1 MMVKLEKCLFG
12 MLVFCSMLFVL
23 PNVVAQ
29 TTTKAISGVVV
40 DTNGDPLIGVS
51 VLVKG
56 TTSGSITDV
65 NGKFS
70 VPAVSVKN
78 PSLVFTYIG
87 YDAQEV
93 SFKGQ
98 MLRIQLVENT
108 KNLEEVVVV
117 GYGVQK
123 KKDKTGA
130 VTNIEAKDFVQGV
143 LQDPIQAIQGKV
155 PGVAI
160 TKKGGDPNAGFD
172 VRIRGTAGLSSG
184 TGPLYVIDGVPG
196 IDPTT
201 VAVEDIESFNV
212 LKDASSA
219 AIYGSRGATGVI
231 LITTKKGKSGDK
243 GQVSY
248 SGYYSAD
255 YVAKRMDI
263 LSASE
268 IRNYAAE
275 KNIVFSDDQGNNTNW
290 QDVIF
295 RTGQTQSHNIAISYG
310 NDTHTLRASVNY
322 DKFDGVV
329 RGTSK
334 ERSIMHINGTQK
346 GMKNHLTLS
355 MNLSSTFEKNN
366 YVNTS
371 GSGDNGTLFQA
382 YTFNP
387 IYPVYNQNGSYFEK
401 SDFEYSNPL
410 ALINQITDKRDAKRL
425 LANFRADLDIF
436 KGLQAGVNISYRR
449 ADAEK
454 SFERPS
460 YQKTTTDGGYAKRS
474 YENSATK
481 MLETTLKY
489 DKTIGNHN
497 INLLGGYS
505 WQEDAGDSFSA
516 QGRDLISDI
525 VGADN
530 LKWANDVLPQDIESF
545 RDRSRLISFMGRG
558 VYNYKSKYYLTGT
571 IRRDGSSRFGDNK
584 EWGWFPSFST
594 AWDISQESFMKHFD
608 WLGQLK
614 VRLGYGVTGNQ
625 EIGNY
630 NDIARMSIG
639 GRTLDPTT
647 LNKTL
652 IVQQASNANPNLQWE
667 QNSEWNLGLDFAV
680 LNSRLT
686 GSIELYNKNTNNL
699 IASYE
704 VPVPPNRYSSIL
716 ANAGV
721 INNKGIEIT
730 LSGIIVNNKN
740 FNWKSDFAFSKNK
753 QNVVS
758 LSNDN
763 FNLSELHVS
772 NVGGRGMVGVWSQ
785 IVKPGYEL
793 GTFYGWKCAGIS
805 QEGLWLFYDKSGN
818 ITKQQVDADRQV
830 IGHAM
835 PDFIL
840 NWSNT
845 FTLFKNWDVSFN
857 LRSVVGND
865 VLNSTRMIMGNP
877 NMLPNRNA
885 LRSAIALGTILKD
898 APKFSDYYI
907 EDGSFIRM
915 DNLTLGY
922 NFKFKEKS
930 WLTSARVYIS
940 SNNVFTLT
948 KYSGIDPE
956 TNYGGYE
963 KTGID
968 AFDIYPKTR
977 TLTMGFK
984 VIF

>member
-1 MMVKLEKCLFG
+1 
-12 MLVFCSMLFVL
+12 
-23 PNVVAQ
+23 
-29 TTTKAISGVVV
+29 
-40 DTNGDPLIGVS
+40 
-51 VLVKG
+51 
-56 TTSGSITDV
+56 
-65 NGKFS
+65 
-70 VPAVSVKN
+70 
-78 PSLVFTYIG
+78 
-87 YDAQEV
+87 
-93 SFKGQ
+93 
-98 MLRIQLVENT
+98 
-108 KNLEEVVVV
+108 
-117 GYGVQK
+117 
-123 KKDKTGA
+123 
-130 VTNIEAKDFVQGV
+130 
-143 LQDPIQAIQGKV
+143 
-155 PGVAI
+155 
-160 TKKGGDPNAGFD
+160 
-172 VRIRGTAGLSSG
+172 
-184 TGPLYVIDGVPG
+184 
-196 IDPTT
+196 
-201 VAVEDIESFNV
+201 
-212 LKDASSA
+212 
-219 AIYGSRGATGVI
+219 
-231 LITTKKGKSGDK
+231 
-243 GQVSY
+243 
-248 SGYYSAD
+248 
-255 YVAKRMDI
+255 
-263 LSASE
+263 
-268 IRNYAAE
+268 
-275 KNIVFSDDQGNNTNW
+275 
-290 QDVIF
+290 
-295 RTGQTQSHNIAISYG
+295 
-310 NDTHTLRASVNY
+310 
-322 DKFDGVV
+322 
-329 RGTSK
+329 
-334 ERSIMHINGTQK
+334 
-346 GMKNHLTLS
+346 
-355 MNLSSTFEKNN
+355 
-366 YVNTS
+366 
-371 GSGDNGTLFQA
+371 
-382 YTFNP
+382 
-387 IYPVYNQNGSYFEK
+387 
-401 SDFEYSNPL
+401 
-410 ALINQITDKRDAKRL
+410 
-425 LANFRADLDIF
+425 
-436 KGLQAGVNISYRR
+436 
-449 ADAEK
+449 
-454 SFERPS
+454 
-460 YQKTTTDGGYAKRS
+460 
-474 YENSATK
+474 
-481 MLETTLKY
+481 
-489 DKTIGNHN
+489 
-497 INLLGGYS
+497 
-505 WQEDAGDSFSA
+505 
-516 QGRDLISDI
+516 
-525 VGADN
+525 
-530 LKWANDVLPQDIESF
+530 
-545 RDRSRLISFMGRG
+545 
-558 VYNYKSKYYLTGT
+558 
-571 IRRDGSSRFGDNK
+571 
-584 EWGWFPSFST
+584 
-594 AWDISQESFMKHFD
+594 
-608 WLGQLK
+608 
-614 VRLGYGVTGNQ
+614 VTGNQ

>member
-98 MLRIQLVENT
+98 ILRIQLVENT

-346 GMKNHLTLS
+346 GMKNHLTL
-355 MNLSSTFEKNN
+355 
-366 YVNTS
+366 
-371 GSGDNGTLFQA
+371 
-382 YTFNP
+382 
-387 IYPVYNQNGSYFEK
+387 
-401 SDFEYSNPL
+401 
-410 ALINQITDKRDAKRL
+410 
-425 LANFRADLDIF
+425 
-436 KGLQAGVNISYRR
+436 
-449 ADAEK
+449 
-454 SFERPS
+454 
-460 YQKTTTDGGYAKRS
+460 
-474 YENSATK
+474 
-481 MLETTLKY
+481 
-489 DKTIGNHN
+489 
-497 INLLGGYS
+497 
-505 WQEDAGDSFSA
+505 
-516 QGRDLISDI
+516 
-525 VGADN
+525 
-530 LKWANDVLPQDIESF
+530 
-545 RDRSRLISFMGRG
+545 
-558 VYNYKSKYYLTGT
+558 
-571 IRRDGSSRFGDNK
+571 
-584 EWGWFPSFST
+584 
-594 AWDISQESFMKHFD
+594 
-608 WLGQLK
+608 
-614 VRLGYGVTGNQ
+614 
-625 EIGNY
+625 
-630 NDIARMSIG
+630 
-639 GRTLDPTT
+639 
-647 LNKTL
+647 
-652 IVQQASNANPNLQWE
+652 
-667 QNSEWNLGLDFAV
+667 
-680 LNSRLT
+680 
-686 GSIELYNKNTNNL
+686 
-699 IASYE
+699 
-704 VPVPPNRYSSIL
+704 
-716 ANAGV
+716 
-721 INNKGIEIT
+721 
-730 LSGIIVNNKN
+730 
-740 FNWKSDFAFSKNK
+740 
-753 QNVVS
+753 
-758 LSNDN
+758 
-763 FNLSELHVS
+763 
-772 NVGGRGMVGVWSQ
+772 
-785 IVKPGYEL
+785 
-793 GTFYGWKCAGIS
+793 
-805 QEGLWLFYDKSGN
+805 
-818 ITKQQVDADRQV
+818 
-830 IGHAM
+830 
-835 PDFIL
+835 
-840 NWSNT
+840 
-845 FTLFKNWDVSFN
+845 
-857 LRSVVGND
+857 
-865 VLNSTRMIMGNP
+865 
-877 NMLPNRNA
+877 
-885 LRSAIALGTILKD
+885 
-898 APKFSDYYI
+898 
-907 EDGSFIRM
+907 
-915 DNLTLGY
+915 
-922 NFKFKEKS
+922 
-930 WLTSARVYIS
+930 
-940 SNNVFTLT
+940 
-948 KYSGIDPE
+948 
-956 TNYGGYE
+956 
-963 KTGID
+963 
-968 AFDIYPKTR
+968 
-977 TLTMGFK
+977 
-984 VIF
+984 